1 MKDEHLM
8 VQLESTI
15 GHRAIALAVMLAA
28 AALGAC
34 RDDPL
39 GPRLIGL
46 ECVQPDGSLQEC
58 ELTLE
63 EAGGF
68 RVTLIATE
76 CFVTGNTVR
85 VLKPAVDEPVL
96 TSDGCTESPGVL
108 GDFPGPFDAGTAVS
122 IQIESARAGT
132 GASAALR
139 ASGEYPK
146 WLVEFE
152 DGGDSD
158 FDDLVLEIT
167 AVPAT

>member
-1 MKDEHLM
+1 MARI
-8 VQLESTI
+8 ESLVR
-15 GHRAIALAVMLAA
+15 HRVAAVAVLLAA
-28 AALGAC
+28 VALGAC

-46 ECVQPDGSLQEC
+46 ECEQPDGSLQEC
-58 ELTLE
+58 ELVLE

-68 RVTLIATE
+68 RVTLVSTE

-85 VLKPAVDEPVL
+85 VLTPAVDEPVL
-96 TSDGCTESPGVL
+96 TSDGCTEPPGVI
-108 GDFPGPFDAGTAVS
+108 GDFAGPFDAGTAVS
-122 IQIESARAGT
+122 IQIESARAGSGST
-132 GASAALR
+132 AALR
-139 ASGEYPK
+139 ASGEYPD